1 MGKMYVLTCCLNGC
15 DPKKWEWLHKF
26 SVLVLS
32 LSMLFLSYM
41 LSDRATNIFIK
52 LIFQL
57 LPVSLITC

>member
-1 MGKMYVLTCCLNGC
+1 MDKMYVLRRCLNGC
-15 DPKKWEWLHKF
+15 DSKKWEWLHKY
-26 SVLVLS
+26 SVLVLT